1 VSSPRDAPPPRPPR
15 QAKFGLRA
23 DVLQLHGKARVDYF
37 YTPHTRELVRQG
49 WWKHDC
55 KQFSEY

>member
-1 VSSPRDAPPPRPPR
+1 
-15 QAKFGLRA
+15 
-23 DVLQLHGKARVDYF
+23 VLQLHGKARVDYF